1 VCGILVKTE
10 HRDTIKRKLI
20 KLLALARAGEGG
32 ERENA
37 RTPLER
43 LMHKYQFEL
52 TDLERGTE
60 RGTERIMYT
69 LVYTTEWENACSVR
83 SCTAS

>member
-1 VCGILVKTE
+1 
-10 HRDTIKRKLI
+10 
-20 KLLALARAGEGG
+20 
-32 ERENA
+32 
-37 RTPLER
+37 
-43 LMHKYQFEL
+43 MHKYQFEL

>member
-1 VCGILVKTE
+1 VKTE

-60 RGTERIMYT
+60 RGTEPITEHITYT